1 MYNGKNMR
9 DETRIDVLKCFDTW
23 SLQHVIQ
30 HFKSAFKSYILWRE
44 ISYKFGLLRQ
54 DIDNMKV
61 HAKHRILSALK
72 IHSGNIK
79 D

>member
-23 SLQHVIQ
+23 SLQHVIR
-30 HFKSAFKSYILWRE
+30 HFKSALKSYILWRE
-44 ISYKFGLLRQ
+44 ISYKFCLIRE
-54 DIDNMKV
+54 DIYNMNK
-61 HAKHRILSALK
+61 AKHRILSALK
-72 IHSGNIK
+72 IRNGNM